1 MKRDD
6 AWLHQLLDDTWD
18 TYFSDVPQDNIV
30 RIRFGRRAKTRL
42 GSISLDKNEPD
53 VSLITM
59 NGLFRDEAI
68 PEYVV
73 QATLVHEL
81 THYAHGFNSPHER
94 AQRHPHA
101 GGVMKREF
109 DERGALELYKQQ
121 KKWLKENWRNYILQ
135 NLPQKT
141 AKPRVVRKTTKVPNP
156 FWFNAK

>member
-1 MKRDD
+1 MRDD

-42 GSISLDKNEPD
+42 GSIALDRHEPD

-59 NGLFRDEAI
+59 NGHFRDTTI

-81 THYAHGFNSPHER
+81 THYAHGFNSPHQQ
-94 AQRHPHA
+94 AQVHPHA

-109 DERGALELYKQQ
+109 EERGALDLYKRQ
-121 KKWLKENWRNYILQ
+121 KKWLKDNWRNYILQ
-135 NLPQKT
+135 NIQS
-141 AKPRVVRKTTKVPNP
+141 KPTKMTVVRKTTKIPNP
-156 FWFNAK
+156 FWFK